1 MTKYIDLTTC
11 NPSTPTEQQF
21 SNTKPANLEQIVKT
35 VEPQPIKTVK
45 PPQLEKAME
54 PPKPA
59 KTVEKTM
66 EPPKPAKT
74 VEPQPPAKTVESAK
88 AKICAKNNLSNLDMI
103 PLGKIL
109 KYLNISHFCKLVS
122 KVQVQEYNL
131 DQMFGAY
138 LTSSLRD

>member
-1 MTKYIDLTTC
+1 MLMIWQKTTC
-11 NPSTPTEQQF
+11 NPTTPTEQQF
-21 SNTKPANLEQIVKT
+21 SSNKNPANLEQIVKT

-45 PPQLEKAME
+45 PPQL
-54 PPKPA
+54 
-59 KTVEKTM
+59 EKTM

-109 KYLNISHFCKLVS
+109 KYISVTF
-122 KVQVQEYNL
+122 
-131 DQMFGAY
+131 
-138 LTSSLRD
+138 